1 MANSKQRPIGEI
13 AGITSSAVVQLN
25 RAGIN
30 TIADLLAADYEQVAV
45 LMDCFDDAA
54 KVIKEAKR
62 MIEQDDRAARAEAE
76 SRPAVRPARVPRH
89 TPAHASHADSLAAS
103 HATNPHAMSPRSARV
118 LMNPSHAAGARIDGP
133 AATDA
138 APATRAFE
146 SPIMEALSMG
156 LTQGAPANEPH
167 RATIGRRLSVAS
179 RLLASPGSDAEPIA
193 AVLLEAV
200 EAGAIP
206 MERAI
211 KAFGPEVARVL
222 DEAMAIR
229 AVPVSPSGRL
239 PQYYMDMAAK
249 ASTPARRVCAAF
261 QLWWLEQPAAQA
273 PGASTW
279 YAKLIAEALE
289 AGEPNTLIAALSDRM
304 RRRAA

>member
-13 AGITSSAVVQLN
+13 AGISSSAVVQLN

-62 MIEQDDRAARAEAE
+62 VLEHEEQAAREEAQA
-76 SRPAVRPARVPRH
+76 RPAVRPIRVPRAMPA
-89 TPAHASHADSLAAS
+89 PAHAPTPIDS
-103 HATNPHAMSPRSARV
+103 PHAMSPRSARV
-118 LMNPSHAAGARIDGP
+118 LMNPSHAASARITSGNG
-133 AATDA
+133 ATQA
-138 APATRAFE
+138 E
-146 SPIMEALSMG
+146 SPAPQSFDAPIMDALSMG
-156 LTQGAPANEPH
+156 LTLAAPAGEPH
-167 RATIGRRLSVAS
+167 RATIGRRLSVVS
-179 RLLASPGSDAEPIA
+179 RLLASQGSDAEPVA

-206 MERAI
+206 MDRVI
-211 KAFGPEVARVL
+211 KAFGPEAARVL

-229 AVPVSPSGRL
+229 AVPVSPSGKL
-239 PQYYMDMAAK
+239 PQYYLDMAAK

-261 QLWWLEQPAAQA
+261 QLWWLEQPSAQA

>member
-1 MANSKQRPIGEI
+1 MTTTNQRPIAEI
-13 AGITSSAVVQLN
+13 SGISSSAVVQLN

-62 MIEQDDRAARAEAE
+62 MLEQADQAARAEAE
-76 SRPAVRPARVPRH
+76 SRPAVRPIRVPRH
-89 TPAHASHADSLAAS
+89 TPAPTHADSPAAS
-103 HATNPHAMSPRSARV
+103 HAMSPHAMSPRSARV
-118 LMNPSHAAGARIDGP
+118 LMNPSHAASARIDGP
-133 AATDA
+133 ATTDA

-156 LTQGAPANEPH
+156 LTLGAPANEPH
-167 RATIGRRLSVAS
+167 RATIGRRLSVVS
-179 RLLASPGSDAEPIA
+179 RLLASQGSDAEPVA

-206 MERAI
+206 MDRVI

-222 DEAMAIR
+222 DEAMSIR

-273 PGASTW
+273 PGASAW